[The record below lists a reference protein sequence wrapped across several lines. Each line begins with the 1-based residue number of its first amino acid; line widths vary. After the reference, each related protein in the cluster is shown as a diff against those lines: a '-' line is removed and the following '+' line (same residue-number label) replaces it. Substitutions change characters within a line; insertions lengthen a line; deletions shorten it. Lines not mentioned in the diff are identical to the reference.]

1 MLRALDFVLA
11 IIGLALLWPIL
22 IILIV
27 VGFFDTGSPLF
38 LQRRIGKNQKP
49 FTLIKFRTM
58 RKDTESVAT
67 HLASASSV
75 TKFGHFLRKTKL
87 DEIPQL
93 INVVSGQMS
102 LVGPRPNLAN
112 QIELIEERN
121 KRGVYNVLPG
131 ITGLAQVNKVDMS
144 QPAELAK
151 IDEEMIQN
159 LNVVNYFKYI
169 LLTVTGS
176 GSGDRIKT
184 DVK

>member
-1 MLRALDFVLA
+1 MLRILDFVLA
-11 IIGLALLWPIL
+11 IIGLVLLWPIL

-49 FTLIKFRTM
+49 FTLIKLRTM
-58 RKDTESVAT
+58 HKNTASVAT
-67 HLASASSV
+67 HLANSTSV
-75 TKFGHFLRKTKL
+75 TKYGHFLRKTKL
-87 DEIPQL
+87 DELPQL
-93 INVVSGQMS
+93 INVTLGQMS
-102 LVGPRPNLAN
+102 LVGPRPNLES
-112 QIELIEERN
+112 QIELIEERS
-121 KRGVYNVLPG
+121 KRGVYDVLPG
-131 ITGLAQVNKVDMS
+131 ITGLAQINRVDMS
-144 QPAELAK
+144 QPEELAI